1 MPPCKQ
7 SPAASHPCSF
17 LELHRATLCHAA
29 LRCAALQA
37 AYRLQAVV
45 NHSGASA
52 LCGHFTADVWDPAS
66 AAWYR

>member
-1 MPPCKQ
+1 M
-7 SPAASHPCSF
+7 
-17 LELHRATLCHAA
+17 LCHAA
-29 LRCAALQA
+29 LRCAMVQA